1 MTPEETKWR
10 ASVYAPEKI
19 RRKLKLQY
27 WLLGAWS
34 VLAGAWVVV
43 LCTGRDTFG
52 WMTAV
57 VLLAGYANILLGIV
71 NHRRLLAG
79 KKAVLEWVGTTNA
92 NGERTQKNT
101 EITKNEAMSSIF
113 TRIIAARSFV

>member
-1 MTPEETKWR
+1 MTPEEIKWR

-79 KKAVLEWVGTTNA
+79 KKP
-92 NGERTQKNT
+92 
-101 EITKNEAMSSIF
+101 F
-113 TRIIAARSFV
+113 

>member
-27 WLLGAWS
+27 W
-34 VLAGAWVVV
+34 LAGAWVVV

-79 KKAVLEWVGTTNA
+79 KKP
-92 NGERTQKNT
+92 
-101 EITKNEAMSSIF
+101 F
-113 TRIIAARSFV
+113 

>member
-1 MTPEETKWR
+1 MAGKRLRP
-10 ASVYAPEKI
+10 
-19 RRKLKLQY
+19 RKNKAEAEAAILA
-27 WLLGAWS
+27 GAWS

-79 KKAVLEWVGTTNA
+79 KKL
-92 NGERTQKNT
+92 
-101 EITKNEAMSSIF
+101 F
-113 TRIIAARSFV
+113 

>member
-43 LCTGRDTFG
+43 LCTGR
-52 WMTAV
+52 TAV

-79 KKAVLEWVGTTNA
+79 KKP
-92 NGERTQKNT
+92 
-101 EITKNEAMSSIF
+101 F
-113 TRIIAARSFV
+113 

>member
-1 MTPEETKWR
+1 MAGKRLRPRKNKAEAE
-10 ASVYAPEKI
+10 AAI
-19 RRKLKLQY
+19 LAARRLERP
-27 WLLGAWS
+27 
-34 VLAGAWVVV
+34 AWVVV

-79 KKAVLEWVGTTNA
+79 KKL
-92 NGERTQKNT
+92 
-101 EITKNEAMSSIF
+101 F
-113 TRIIAARSFV
+113 

>member
-71 NHRRLLAG
+71 NHRRLLAV
-79 KKAVLEWVGTTNA
+79 KKL
-92 NGERTQKNT
+92 
-101 EITKNEAMSSIF
+101 F
-113 TRIIAARSFV
+113 